1 MSAYQFDLSGR
12 AALVTGGGIGGG
24 RDIALALAASG
35 AAVAVNDINIER
47 ADFVAE
53 AISADGGSAISL
65 GADIANR
72 FQAAAMIE
80 RARDAF
86 GRIHILVNATS
97 IFHAEPMLT
106 VDEWNW
112 RRQIDVN
119 MTGAFFCLQLIGRV
133 MADEGG
139 GSIIN
144 LASAEACQ
152 SSLPEGIGYVASQA
166 GIIGMTRQAAR
177 ELAPHDVRVNCI
189 ASEMGANPSPDCAAA
204 ALYLC
209 SDGAKSV
216 TGQLFVINGGNA
228 IQG

>member
-1 MSAYQFDLSGR
+1 MSAYQVDLSGR
-12 AALVTGGGIGGG
+12 AAIITGGGAGVG

-35 AAVAVNDINIER
+35 AAVAVNDLNIER
-47 ADFVAE
+47 ADTVAD
-53 AISADGGSAISL
+53 AIVADGGMAISL

-106 VDEWNW
+106 IDEWNW

-119 MTGAFFCLQLIGRV
+119 ITGAFFCLQLIGRV

-139 GSIIN
+139 GSIIS

-152 SSLPEGIGYVASQA
+152 SSLAEGVGYVTGGA

-177 ELAPHDVRVNCI
+177 ELAPQGIRVNCI
-189 ASEMGANPSPDCAAA
+189 ATETRASPSPDCAAA

-209 SDGAKSV
+209 SDGAKTI
-216 TGQLFVINGGNA
+216 TGQVFVVNGGNA
-228 IQG
+228 IQR

>member
-1 MSAYQFDLSGR
+1 VSAYQVDLSGR
-12 AALVTGGGIGGG
+12 TALVTGGGAGRG
-24 RDIALALAASG
+24 RDIARALAASG
-35 AAVAVNDINIER
+35 AAVAVNDLNIER
-47 ADFVAE
+47 ADTVAE
-53 AISADGGSAISL
+53 AIVADGGSAISL
-65 GADIANR
+65 EADIANR
-72 FQAAAMIE
+72 FQTANMIE

-112 RRQIDVN
+112 RRQIEVN
-119 MTGAFFCLQLIGRV
+119 ITGAFFCIQLLGRV

-144 LASAEACQ
+144 LASVEAQ
-152 SSLPEGIGYVASQA
+152 ESSLPEGIGYITGQA

-177 ELAPHDVRVNCI
+177 ELAPHGIRVNCI
-189 ASEMGANPSPDCAAA
+189 VAETRSQSAPDCAAA

-209 SDGAKSV
+209 SDGARSV
-216 TGQLFVINGGNA
+216 TGQALTVHGGQA
-228 IQG
+228 IQT